1 MKTQSLLNNEG
12 DNLTLKKL
20 DPDQFQILDQNGQVI
35 ADYTLV
41 QLCDWI
47 QGKTT
52 IIGPPIDNEDK
63 INEWHY
69 PSSVGDKPSLHK
81 LFSYIFK

>member
-12 DNLTLKKL
+12 DNLRLKKIN
-20 DPDQFQILDQNGQVI
+20 PDQFQILDQNGQVI
-35 ADYTLV
+35 VNYTLV

-52 IIGPPIDNEDK
+52 IIGPPIDIEDK

-69 PSSVGDKPSLHK
+69 PSSAGDKPSLHK